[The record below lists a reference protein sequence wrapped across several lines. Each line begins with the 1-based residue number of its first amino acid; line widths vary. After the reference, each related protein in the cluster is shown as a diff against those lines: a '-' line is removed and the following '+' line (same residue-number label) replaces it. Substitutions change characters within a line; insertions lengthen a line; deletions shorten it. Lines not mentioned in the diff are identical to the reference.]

1 MHVECL
7 AQSLV
12 PSKHTANDA
21 GRLRVMGAF
30 WSVVL
35 LFSPEEVGRRQGKCC
50 KTGADE
56 VSRCAMRGSSLL
68 SL

>member
-21 GRLRVMGAF
+21 GRDCEGDG
-30 WSVVL
+30 S
-35 LFSPEEVGRRQGKCC
+35 FSG
-50 KTGADE
+50 
-56 VSRCAMRGSSLL
+56 L
-68 SL
+68 